1 MCLEGVIMMKK
12 IVACFLVAFV
22 FSLLALSTGN
32 AADLKIKF
40 TDKGRLN
47 YQGDWKLISYQAYTS
62 KLVGKGGRRGTLT
75 CEPKLSGTYQII
87 TEFKAT
93 VNRGNRAQ
101 YYVNGTKVKE
111 VDQKAGVTEGKSA
124 FIKVSLGV
132 FELTPESKVEL
143 RAEDGKSYSFVGFT
157 FTTSTD
163 VPTDVSADGGVAGDT
178 GAESSFVAKS
188 DGDLIIE
195 PYLSTYSPAAFH
207 VFIDGKE
214 VFSWVRSDS
223 TSKEPC
229 VFQGAADDKSMI
241 ENKPGDFS
249 PAPGLKYTVALKAGQ
264 KVTST
269 KSGSYESG
277 TYLKISG
284 PFDGAAAAPA
294 DDKPAENAADNKEG
308 GKAATG
314 DAKPAAMD
322 DVLNTR

>member
-1 MCLEGVIMMKK
+1 MMKK
-12 IVACFLVAFV
+12 MVASFLVAFV
-22 FSLLALSTGN
+22 FSFLALNAGN

-40 TDKGRLN
+40 TDKSRLN

-62 KLVGKGGRRGTLT
+62 KDAGKGGRRGTLT
-75 CEPKLSGTYQII
+75 CQPGLSGTYQII

-101 YYVNGTKVKE
+101 YYVNGSKVKE
-111 VDQKAGVTEGKSA
+111 VDQRAGAANGKSA

-132 FELTPESKVEL
+132 FALTPESKVEL

-157 FTTSTD
+157 FTTSTE
-163 VPTDVSADGGVAGDT
+163 VPTDVSADGGTPGDT
-178 GAESSFVAKS
+178 GAESSFVATK

-195 PYLSTYSPAAFH
+195 PYLSTYAPAAFH
-207 VFIDGKE
+207 VSVDGKE

-223 TSKEPC
+223 TTKEPC
-229 VFQGAADDKSMI
+229 VFQGAADEKSMI
-241 ENKPGDFS
+241 LNKPGDYS

-269 KSGSYESG
+269 KSGGFESD

-284 PFDGAAAAPA
+284 PFDGAAAAAA
-294 DDKPAENAADNKEG
+294 DDKGAAEPAGDDADKKEG
-308 GKAATG
+308 GKATT
-314 DAKPAAMD
+314 DTTKPVAMD
-322 DVLNTR
+322 DVLNNN

>member
-1 MCLEGVIMMKK
+1 MKKK
-12 IVACFLVAFV
+12 IVAGFLVAFV
-22 FSLLALSTGN
+22 FSLLALSSSS

-40 TDKGRLN
+40 TDKSRLN

-62 KLVGKGGRRGTLT
+62 KDAGKGGRRGTLT

-93 VNRGNRAQ
+93 VNRGTRAQ
-101 YYVNGTKVKE
+101 YFVDGKKVKE
-111 VDQKAGVTEGKSA
+111 VDQRAGAANGKSA

-132 FELTPESKVEL
+132 FALTPESKIEL

-157 FTTSTD
+157 FTTSTE
-163 VPTDVSADGGVAGDT
+163 VPTDVSTTGGVEGDT

-188 DGDLIIE
+188 DGDLVIE

-207 VFIDGKE
+207 VFVDGKE
-214 VFSWVRSDS
+214 VFSWVRSNS

-241 ENKPGDFS
+241 VNKPGDYS

-269 KSGSYESG
+269 KSGSFESDA
-277 TYLKISG
+277 YLKISEIG
-284 PFDGAAAAPA
+284 RAH
-294 DDKPAENAADNKEG
+294 
-308 GKAATG
+308 
-314 DAKPAAMD
+314 
-322 DVLNTR
+322 V

>member
-1 MCLEGVIMMKK
+1 MMKK
-12 IVACFLVAFV
+12 IVSCFLVAFV
-22 FSLLALSTGN
+22 LSLLALSTSN

-40 TDKGRLN
+40 TDKSRLN

-62 KLVGKGGRRGTLT
+62 KDAGKGGRRGTLT

-101 YYVNGTKVKE
+101 YFVNGSKVKE
-111 VDQKAGVTEGKSA
+111 VDQRAGAANGKSA

-132 FELTPESKVEL
+132 FALTPESKVEL

-157 FTTSTD
+157 FTTSTE
-163 VPTDVSADGGVAGDT
+163 VPTDVSADGGIAGDT
-178 GAESSFVAKS
+178 GAEGSFVAKK
-188 DGDLIIE
+188 DGDLVIE
-195 PYLSTYSPAAFH
+195 PYLSTYAPAAFH
-207 VFIDGKE
+207 VFVDGKE

-223 TSKEPC
+223 TTKEPC

-241 ENKPGDFS
+241 LNKPGDYS

-284 PFDGAAAAPA
+284 PFDGAATA
-294 DDKPAENAADNKEG
+294 DDKADAEPDKDAGDKKEA
-308 GKAATG
+308 GKTPT
-314 DAKPAAMD
+314 DTTKPVAMD
-322 DVLNTR
+322 DVLNND

>member
-1 MCLEGVIMMKK
+1 MMKK
-12 IVACFLVAFV
+12 VVACFLAAFV
-22 FSLLALSTGN
+22 FSLLALSTSN

-47 YQGDWKLISYQAYTS
+47 YQGDWKHISYQAYTS
-62 KLVGKGGRRGTLT
+62 KDAGKGGRRGTLT

-111 VDQKAGVTEGKSA
+111 VDQRAGAANGKSA

-143 RAEDGKSYSFVGFT
+143 RCEDGKSYSFVGFT

-188 DGDLIIE
+188 DGDLVIE
-195 PYLSTYSPAAFH
+195 PYLSTYSAAALH
-207 VFIDGKE
+207 VLVDGKE

-241 ENKPGDFS
+241 ENKPGDYS

-269 KSGSYESG
+269 KSGGYESG

-294 DDKPAENAADNKEG
+294 GTDKKPAENAADNKEG

-322 DVLNTR
+322 DVLNSK